1 MSGNEN
7 DEVAE
12 QFNLQDW
19 CKAAGLTRKTE
30 GTLSKEELTSLDA
43 LKMLEPVDLREMG
56 LPIGQRKLLQQAV
69 ASLRTDQDRVPGG
82 VRNDIRAGVP
92 ETDEAGG
99 ASMRDH
105 GDQEAN
111 AGLLA
116 ASSSGITIE
125 DIRRQAAAL
134 GSAGKTFDELFSPP
148 PHTAQVSHNP
158 TPMVATAAAS
168 MPPLSAPPQPQ
179 LPGISHS
186 DPRTILTIKS
196 GSQKVVHITQF
207 LAESTKKRLR
217 SNRRGIV
224 LGAGGENV
232 LIHTEDEH
240 PYNGISISEWGAANS
255 RLMAHLLQT
264 GALTRDHIEFYLAYT
279 TQIFEY
285 AAIYDWGAVLDWDFT
300 YRERQATYGFMWG
313 HIPPNMHMSLVSR
326 PRQPYQRYKP
336 MSSKSAPPKPQQH
349 GPPSRYQNNDGECR
363 LFKAH
368 NGDCPFGD
376 RCKFTHTLATGRNDA
391 KNANQPGPQL

>member
-1 MSGNEN
+1 MSGSED

-82 VRNDIRAGVP
+82 VRDDIRAGVP

-116 ASSSGITIE
+116 ASSSGMTIE

-158 TPMVATAAAS
+158 TPMVALAAAS

-186 DPRTILTIKS
+186 DLRTILTIKS

-224 LGAGGENV
+224 LGAGGGECTDPHWGRTSLQWNFNQRV
-232 LIHTEDEH
+232 GSGEFASYGASVADGGLNQGSHWILPGIHH
-240 PYNGISISEWGAANS
+240 ANLWVRGYIRLRGCVGLGFHVQGAPGHL
-255 RLMAHLLQT
+255 RLHVGPHTPQHAHVPGQPTLPTLSALQT
-264 GALTRDHIEFYLAYT
+264 HVLEVSTP
-279 TQIFEY
+279 QI
-285 AAIYDWGAVLDWDFT
+285 ATAWASQQIPKQWRRMSAV
-300 YRERQATYGFMWG
+300 
-313 HIPPNMHMSLVSR
+313 
-326 PRQPYQRYKP
+326 
-336 MSSKSAPPKPQQH
+336 
-349 GPPSRYQNNDGECR
+349 
-363 LFKAH
+363 
-368 NGDCPFGD
+368 
-376 RCKFTHTLATGRNDA
+376 
-391 KNANQPGPQL
+391 

>member
-1 MSGNEN
+1 MLSSSI
-7 DEVAE
+7 
-12 QFNLQDW
+12 
-19 CKAAGLTRKTE
+19 CRTGLTRKTE

-82 VRNDIRAGVP
+82 VRDDIRSGVP

-99 ASMRDH
+99 AGMHDH

-116 ASSSGITIE
+116 ASSSGMTIE
-125 DIRRQAAAL
+125 DIRLQAAAL

-186 DPRTILTIKS
+186 DPRTILPIKS
-196 GSQKVVHITQF
+196 GSHKVVHITQF

-232 LIHTEDEH
+232 LIHTED
-240 PYNGISISEWGAANS
+240 
-255 RLMAHLLQT
+255 
-264 GALTRDHIEFYLAYT
+264 
-279 TQIFEY
+279 
-285 AAIYDWGAVLDWDFT
+285 
-300 YRERQATYGFMWG
+300 
-313 HIPPNMHMSLVSR
+313 
-326 PRQPYQRYKP
+326 
-336 MSSKSAPPKPQQH
+336 
-349 GPPSRYQNNDGECR
+349 
-363 LFKAH
+363 
-368 NGDCPFGD
+368 
-376 RCKFTHTLATGRNDA
+376 
-391 KNANQPGPQL
+391 

>member
-1 MSGNEN
+1 MSGSEDN
-7 DEVAE
+7 EVAE

-82 VRNDIRAGVP
+82 VRDDIRGGVP
-92 ETDEAGG
+92 ETDEDEAGG

-111 AGLLA
+111 AGLLD
-116 ASSSGITIE
+116 ASSSGMTIE

-148 PHTAQVSHNP
+148 PHTTQVSPNP

-168 MPPLSAPPQPQ
+168 MPPLSASPQPQ

-196 GSQKVVHITQF
+196 GSQKMVHITQF
-207 LAESTKKRLR
+207 LAESTKKPLR
-217 SNRRGIV
+217 SNRRGSR
-224 LGAGGENV
+224 GG
-232 LIHTEDEH
+232 
-240 PYNGISISEWGAANS
+240 
-255 RLMAHLLQT
+255 
-264 GALTRDHIEFYLAYT
+264 
-279 TQIFEY
+279 
-285 AAIYDWGAVLDWDFT
+285 
-300 YRERQATYGFMWG
+300 
-313 HIPPNMHMSLVSR
+313 
-326 PRQPYQRYKP
+326 
-336 MSSKSAPPKPQQH
+336 
-349 GPPSRYQNNDGECR
+349 
-363 LFKAH
+363 
-368 NGDCPFGD
+368 
-376 RCKFTHTLATGRNDA
+376 
-391 KNANQPGPQL
+391 